1 MLLPTPLWSQIRWLD
16 AESELP
22 DFDGERPDPEQGWP
36 DPKQGDTESDS
47 GLPDFDDEQL
57 RRWPPWM
64 GSPSHLPRRIS
75 VRFPFRFLFF
85 IPFTKAARETVSV
98 KTLINHDIRS
108 EAVAKPSRLMVFARL
123 HKDFCSSAPREAT

>member
-1 MLLPTPLWSQIRWLD
+1 MDGLAISFTEADFCQI
-16 AESELP
+16 S
-22 DFDGERPDPEQGWP
+22 
-36 DPKQGDTESDS
+36 
-47 GLPDFDDEQL
+47 
-57 RRWPPWM
+57 
-64 GSPSHLPRRIS
+64 
-75 VRFPFRFLFF
+75 FLFFF